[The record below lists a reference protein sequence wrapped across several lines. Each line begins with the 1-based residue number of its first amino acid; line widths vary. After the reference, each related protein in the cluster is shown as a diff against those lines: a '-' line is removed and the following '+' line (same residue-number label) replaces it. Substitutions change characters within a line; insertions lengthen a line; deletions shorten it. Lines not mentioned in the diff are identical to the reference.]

1 MIKNNLTAFVIAAM
15 LLSTQAC
22 GNKNENDEKNADE
35 EKTEVTGTTKGQND
49 ASEVSDVEATSED
62 TSEIIRIKG
71 VWRTQAI
78 EVESGDITPGI
89 KEFALAFC
97 KQYAKYK
104 PNEALQSYLIQPKE
118 YNEEKTGC
126 AIIDEERNGFIASHA
141 MSQYNMN
148 TDCCYWKCDNGHRLV
163 AFWLDDEYENE
174 AASAKLALF
183 YDYDPATDKM
193 TPKPELTDMIE
204 NAAKSF
210 DSYEV
215 KLPSEGKDIVLT
227 KFTNAD
233 EDSYE
238 STEQLLKWNGQG
250 FDLK

>member
-1 MIKNNLTAFVIAAM
+1 MIKNNLTAFLIATM

-22 GNKNENDEKNADE
+22 GNKNENAEKNADE
-35 EKTEVTGTTKGQND
+35 EKTEVTGTTESQETTSD
-49 ASEVSDVEATSED
+49 ATEAEISSED
-62 TSEIIRIKG
+62 TSEITRIKG

-104 PNEALQSYLIQPKE
+104 PNEALESYILQPKE

-126 AIIDEERNGFIASHA
+126 AIIDEERNGFISSHA
-141 MSQYNMN
+141 MFQYNLN

-163 AFWLDDEYENE
+163 AFWLEEEFENE
-174 AASAKLALF
+174 AAARLALF
-183 YDYDPATDKM
+183 YDYDPTTDKM

-204 NAAKSF
+204 NAAKSS
-210 DSYEV
+210 DAYEV
-215 KLPSEGKDIVLT
+215 NLPAKGKDITLT

-233 EDSYE
+233 DDSYD